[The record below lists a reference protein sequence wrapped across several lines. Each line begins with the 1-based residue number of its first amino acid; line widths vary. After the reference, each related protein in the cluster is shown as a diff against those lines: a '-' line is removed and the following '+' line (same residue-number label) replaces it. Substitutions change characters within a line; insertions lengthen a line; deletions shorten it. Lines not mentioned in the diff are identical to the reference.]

1 MRSGVCVAMIG
12 SLLLATLLSPTV
24 VAHEQK
30 TLTVILTDDG
40 VVAGNVTDL
49 AFVQGNSVWFRMEDS
64 TNNTTMVVQ
73 IDTNLDG
80 VFNAS
85 DDFDSGE
92 LVNACELDEN
102 GSLMDETCA
111 VSATHQFMQNATVGT
126 YLFWVHRNHNGSQT
140 VWNHSITV
148 NKDVHEEDGPSAGD
162 CFGVGCDVD
171 DDEQVNE
178 VEASS
183 TPYSPMILVL
193 AAISLIGMVAL
204 TISIAT
210 ERKEDETPSM
220 TKVPEPIIIGQF
232 KKEEE

>member
-1 MRSGVCVAMIG
+1 MRSGVCVVMVG
-12 SLLLATLLSPTV
+12 SLLLAMLLAPAV
-24 VAHEQK
+24 GAHEQK
-30 TLTVILTDDG
+30 TLTVILTDEG
-40 VVAGNVTDL
+40 VVAGNITDV

-92 LVNACELDEN
+92 LVNACELDKN
-102 GSLMDETCA
+102 GSLVEETCA

-148 NKDVHEEDGPSAGD
+148 NKDIHEEEGPTPGD
-162 CFGVGCDVD
+162 CFGVGCDVV
-171 DDEQVNE
+171 EQENE

-183 TPYSPMILVL
+183 ATESSAIFLL

-210 ERKEDETPSM
+210 ERREDETPSL
-220 TKVPEPIIIGQF
+220 TKGPEPIVIGQL

>member
-102 GSLMDETCA
+102 GSLVDETCA

-171 DDEQVNE
+171 DDEQGNE

-183 TPYSPMILVL
+183 PQYSPMILVL
-193 AAISLIGMVAL
+193 AAISLIGMIAL

-210 ERKEDETPSM
+210 ERKEDETPSL
-220 TKVPEPIIIGQF
+220 TKAPEPIAIRQL